1 VSGEPAVVSS
11 AAHRQAPP
19 FDVFARF
26 HLGFHATGVA
36 EMILESFL
44 SVSSEHL
51 RVPVLQGTFR
61 VAREGG
67 SEMATRVGRK
77 NRR

>member
-1 VSGEPAVVSS
+1 MPAVVSS

-44 SVSSEHL
+44 SV
-51 RVPVLQGTFR
+51 
-61 VAREGG
+61 
-67 SEMATRVGRK
+67 
-77 NRR
+77 